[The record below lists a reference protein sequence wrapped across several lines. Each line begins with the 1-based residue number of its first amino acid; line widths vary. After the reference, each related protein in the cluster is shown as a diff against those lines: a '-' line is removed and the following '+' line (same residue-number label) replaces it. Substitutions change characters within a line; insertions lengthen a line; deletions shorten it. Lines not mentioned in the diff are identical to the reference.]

1 MISEDTIISLIRFT
15 SGEIVVAE
23 QEKWSDEIKN
33 PITAVPDQQ
42 NPQQIRFVNWI
53 PMGKEDSIVKIE
65 MSNVVYITEA
75 SEALA
80 KEYRDMRSPIITP
93 QGAGKIIDPLK
104 CIPNPNLR

>member
-1 MISEDTIISLIRFT
+1 MTSENSVFPRISLIRFT

-23 QEKWSDEIKN
+23 QPDRGIDLIKN

-53 PMGKEDSIVKIE
+53 PMGKEDSIVRIQ

-93 QGAGKIIDPLK
+93 QGAGKIIT
-104 CIPNPNLR
+104 